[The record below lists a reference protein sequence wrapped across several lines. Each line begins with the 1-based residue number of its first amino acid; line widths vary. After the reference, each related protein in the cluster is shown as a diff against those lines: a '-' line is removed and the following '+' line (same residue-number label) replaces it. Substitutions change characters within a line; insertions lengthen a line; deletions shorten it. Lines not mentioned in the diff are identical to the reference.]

1 MTIELASLVLTGVGT
16 VATVLG
22 GTVGIF
28 ALFMRR
34 IDLQFARIDGQFAR
48 VYAQFER
55 IDARFER
62 IDARFE
68 RIDARFDKID
78 ARFEKVDE
86 QFAEVR
92 RELNANTVAIA
103 RLEGPPP
110 RLMLGPR

>member
-34 IDLQFARIDGQFAR
+34 IDLQFARID
-48 VYAQFER
+48 
-55 IDARFER
+55 
-62 IDARFE
+62 ARFE

-78 ARFEKVDE
+78 ARFETVDERFEKVDA